1 MRAMPDLTQD
11 QLRRLRSAADE
22 IQQVIGEIEAA
33 KRWETAATEPLI
45 RYAAVSQVCA
55 AEAGDEDI
63 IVAGEPE

>member
-33 KRWETAATEPLI
+33 KRWEAAATEPLI
-45 RYAAVSQVCA
+45 RYATVSQVCGGEA
-55 AEAGDEDI
+55 ADEDI